1 MPNLSL
7 ISIKNLFA
15 VFLNECYLCNSTNLI
30 FFFIGIILVL
40 FTHYVLNSDRVNQ
53 PKYQL
58 DKVNFFLLMLI
69 HGMGYIS
76 ISCSLAFP
84 INIYS

>member
-1 MPNLSL
+1 MSNLSL
-7 ISIKNLFA
+7 ANIKNLFTI
-15 VFLNECYLCNSTNLI
+15 FLNECYLCNSTNLV
-30 FFFIGIILVL
+30 FLFIGIALVL
-40 FTHYVLNSDRVNQ
+40 FAHYALNSDRANQ
-53 PKYQL
+53 TKYQL
-58 DKVNFFLLMLI
+58 DKIDFFLLMLI